1 LTGAA
6 EPGEHFG
13 HRGTTRARD
22 GHRVPEE
29 VPAVDAA
36 PAARVTLLDGFT
48 LRLGGRVPQADV
60 DDVPR
65 GIQRLIAH
73 LSLAGKPART
83 SVAGSLW
90 PDVTE
95 QHAQGSLRSTL
106 WRLHQIAPGL
116 VACSGGSLAL
126 ARGVDVDVRELDS
139 WAHRIADSGVDIA
152 DVRVPEVAVRGELLP
167 GWYDDWVLLERER
180 LRQLRMHSL
189 EVVASR
195 FCSAGRHGE
204 ALQAAYAVVRMEPL
218 RESAHRI
225 LLRIHLA
232 EGNVVEAVRS
242 YERFQSLLA
251 RELGVGPSSQ
261 MVDLVR
267 GLCTTAPRP
276 AS

>member
-1 LTGAA
+1 
-6 EPGEHFG
+6 
-13 HRGTTRARD
+13 
-22 GHRVPEE
+22 
-29 VPAVDAA
+29 
-36 PAARVTLLDGFT
+36 
-48 LRLGGRVPQADV
+48 
-60 DDVPR
+60 
-65 GIQRLIAH
+65 
-73 LSLAGKPART
+73 
-83 SVAGSLW
+83 VAGILW

-106 WRLHQIAPGL
+106 WRLQQLAPGL
-116 VACSGGSLAL
+116 VSSTGGSLAL

-139 WAHRIADSGVDIA
+139 WAHRIADTAVDTA
-152 DVRVPEVAVRGELLP
+152 DLRVPEVAVRGELLP

-180 LRQLRMHSL
+180 LRQVRMHSL
-189 EVVASR
+189 EAVATR
-195 FCSAGRHGE
+195 FCAAGRHGE

-242 YERFQSLLA
+242 YERFRTLLA
-251 RELGVGPSSQ
+251 GELGVGPSRQ

-267 GLCTTAPRP
+267 GLCTAERRS